1 MIWLAFAAFLFLPMA
16 LQWMIL
22 RWTEARFRI
31 LRWTL
36 LTLPAL
42 LTPRGWRYL
51 TASFEEY
58 PHHEGLAGTLLY
70 IFAAL
75 SLLGWALGWVLYK
88 AGKRGDGT

>member
-1 MIWLAFAAFLFLPMA
+1 MIWLIFAAFLFVPA
-16 LQWMIL
+16 VLQWMVL
-22 RWTEARFRI
+22 RVTETRFRV

-42 LTPRGWRYL
+42 LTRQGWRYL

-58 PHHEGLAGTLLY
+58 PRHEGLAGTLLY

-75 SLLGWALGWVLYK
+75 ALAGWGLGWALYK
-88 AGKRGDGT
+88 FQNRREKP

>member
-1 MIWLAFAAFLFLPMA
+1 MIWLTFAAFLFVPML

-22 RWTEARFRI
+22 RLTERQFRV

-42 LTPRGWRYL
+42 LTRRGWQYP

-70 IFAAL
+70 LFAAL
-75 SLLGWALGWVLYK
+75 ALLGWALGWVVYRHR
-88 AGKRGDGT
+88 RGE